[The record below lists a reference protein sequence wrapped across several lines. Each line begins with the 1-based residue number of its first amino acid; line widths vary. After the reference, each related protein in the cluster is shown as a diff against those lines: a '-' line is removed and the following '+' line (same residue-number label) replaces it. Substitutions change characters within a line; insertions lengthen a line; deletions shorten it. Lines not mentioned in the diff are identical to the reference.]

1 MINNILFSGCNGV
14 MPSENRSCVC
24 LNQELSFNCT
34 INGTGITEWSGSF
47 IGNGNR
53 ILLRHAKFENGTMGF
68 DGQITARSI
77 GVDNG
82 CYSSQLT
89 ATATAAQNSTLLQC
103 VHNLNE
109 ERKVIGTVSL
119 IVVSGKNTWVII
131 LTSFSHYPSITGS
144 VLSTLDRYVLQVG
157 PDYSLSCQA
166 LVCIDF
172 IPLVQI
178 PPCMHSTFSL
188 SYY

>member
-1 MINNILFSGCNGV
+1 MISNILFSGCNGV

-47 IGNGNR
+47 IGNR
-53 ILLRHAKFENGTMGF
+53 ILLRHSRFMDGTMGSF
-68 DGQITARSI
+68 GQITARSI
-77 GVDNG
+77 GIDNG

-103 VHNLNE
+103 IHNLNE
-109 ERKVIGTVSL
+109 ERKIIGEVSL

-131 LTSFSHYPSITGS
+131 LTFFSHYPSITGS
-144 VLSTLDRYVLQVG
+144 MLSTLDRYVLQIG
-157 PDYSLSCQA
+157 TDYSLSCIG
-166 LVCIDF
+166 LGLMIDHKDF
-172 IPLVQI
+172 KLW
-178 PPCMHSTFSL
+178 
-188 SYY
+188 Y